1 MLLFSKQL
9 LFRIIIRIFIVE
21 TQQEESGTEIE
32 TETHRETINLF
43 KKIKIILSNILKHS
57 N

>member
-21 TQQEESGTEIE
+21 TRQDKSGTEIE

-43 KKIKIILSNILKHS
+43 RK
-57 N
+57 